1 MLHKLRLV
9 VVLSAVLTGITEIIA
24 QTPNSAPQQIDIIH
38 QDIELSFDWEKQQAY
53 GSTALYMYILQPTST
68 ISLAAQQLTI
78 QNIYANNSQQL
89 LFTENNGI
97 VVQLDRTYAAGD
109 SLKLKI
115 DYHTNWVNTSDPN
128 FLSGSNGQGL
138 RFFQPTKT
146 EPTKKRQIWSAC
158 DYGSLPLW
166 LPYINN
172 MADIRTTSFTTT
184 IDSSLTL
191 ITNGHLV
198 KATTKGS
205 STTYHYFMNHP
216 YSAGSTAFVIGEYS
230 DVRQYAGN
238 IQLHNY
244 TYTDEVAATTASVER
259 LPDMVDYFSK
269 TTGVSY
275 PYETYSQVFVLD
287 VPWGMAATS
296 MAIQTENMV
305 DDFGTHADFL
315 YLWDGLEGESLAQQ
329 WFGNYVSCNDP
340 NHIWLNKGFARY
352 FSGLYNANK
361 NGKDEFLLW
370 QHAYDQ
376 STYFFD
382 WDYSVRQALVNT
394 DTNNIYNFINSNT
407 PYFHASAVMR
417 MLHKELGETQFKSVI
432 QEYLTT
438 YANTSVTTE
447 NLITTIE
454 KTTRKPIAWFF
465 DQWVYQTGHPIFEV
479 QQDYDAEN
487 KLFTLKVKQ
496 TQGFDSITTYKQTTF
511 FKGKMEIAINN
522 KIYEIN
528 IEPKKETNFIFSMN
542 EKPKLVNFDYE
553 STWLKQVTFEKSLE
567 DLIYQLQFDSDVLG
581 RQSALNALTT
591 IAQNDTT
598 SLATKEN
605 ILSHYREIILSNT
618 YWRFKLITL
627 TQLQNILVPWGSTEA
642 VKLDEPTTNM
652 LLQLIKQDSSWVSA
666 AAIRFL
672 GLTKNVAYADIYI
685 NALQNTS
692 DRVVNAAAIALGKTK
707 SEKAFD
713 ALANLPSRPSWKNQ
727 SLMSALSG
735 LKELGDPRGYDI
747 AYHAL
752 QDVYLSRW
760 YLPTPPVWD
769 YRVVAVETIVAL
781 NRGSDVLPLLLT
793 RFENALQEGDINTV
807 FNYVVLLSKIPDEQ
821 IKSVFEKLKTTYQN
835 DSNTLVAI
843 DTFEQQY
850 LTLIQK

>member
-1 MLHKLRLV
+1 M
-9 VVLSAVLTGITEIIA
+9 
-24 QTPNSAPQQIDIIH
+24 
-38 QDIELSFDWEKQQAY
+38 
-53 GSTALYMYILQPTST
+53 
-68 ISLAAQQLTI
+68 
-78 QNIYANNSQQL
+78 
-89 LFTENNGI
+89 
-97 VVQLDRTYAAGD
+97 
-109 SLKLKI
+109 
-115 DYHTNWVNTSDPN
+115 
-128 FLSGSNGQGL
+128 
-138 RFFQPTKT
+138 
-146 EPTKKRQIWSAC
+146 
-158 DYGSLPLW
+158 
-166 LPYINN
+166 
-172 MADIRTTSFTTT
+172 
-184 IDSSLTL
+184 
-191 ITNGHLV
+191 
-198 KATTKGS
+198 
-205 STTYHYFMNHP
+205 
-216 YSAGSTAFVIGEYS
+216 
-230 DVRQYAGN
+230 
-238 IQLHNY
+238 
-244 TYTDEVAATTASVER
+244 
-259 LPDMVDYFSK
+259 
-269 TTGVSY
+269 
-275 PYETYSQVFVLD
+275 
-287 VPWGMAATS
+287 
-296 MAIQTENMV
+296 
-305 DDFGTHADFL
+305 
-315 YLWDGLEGESLAQQ
+315 
-329 WFGNYVSCNDP
+329 
-340 NHIWLNKGFARY
+340 
-352 FSGLYNANK
+352 
-361 NGKDEFLLW
+361 
-370 QHAYDQ
+370 
-376 STYFFD
+376 
-382 WDYSVRQALVNT
+382 
-394 DTNNIYNFINSNT
+394 
-407 PYFHASAVMR
+407 
-417 MLHKELGETQFKSVI
+417 
-432 QEYLTT
+432 
-438 YANTSVTTE
+438 
-447 NLITTIE
+447 
-454 KTTRKPIAWFF
+454 
-465 DQWVYQTGHPIFEV
+465 
-479 QQDYDAEN
+479 
-487 KLFTLKVKQ
+487 
-496 TQGFDSITTYKQTTF
+496 
-511 FKGKMEIAINN
+511 
-522 KIYEIN
+522 
-528 IEPKKETNFIFSMN
+528 
-542 EKPKLVNFDYE
+542 
-553 STWLKQVTFEKSLE
+553 TFEKSLE

-685 NALQNTS
+685 NALKNTS

-793 RFENALQEGDINTV
+793 RFENAIQEGDINTV

>member
-1 MLHKLRLV
+1 
-9 VVLSAVLTGITEIIA
+9 
-24 QTPNSAPQQIDIIH
+24 
-38 QDIELSFDWEKQQAY
+38 
-53 GSTALYMYILQPTST
+53 
-68 ISLAAQQLTI
+68 
-78 QNIYANNSQQL
+78 
-89 LFTENNGI
+89 
-97 VVQLDRTYAAGD
+97 
-109 SLKLKI
+109 
-115 DYHTNWVNTSDPN
+115 
-128 FLSGSNGQGL
+128 
-138 RFFQPTKT
+138 
-146 EPTKKRQIWSAC
+146 
-158 DYGSLPLW
+158 
-166 LPYINN
+166 
-172 MADIRTTSFTTT
+172 
-184 IDSSLTL
+184 
-191 ITNGHLV
+191 
-198 KATTKGS
+198 
-205 STTYHYFMNHP
+205 
-216 YSAGSTAFVIGEYS
+216 
-230 DVRQYAGN
+230 
-238 IQLHNY
+238 
-244 TYTDEVAATTASVER
+244 
-259 LPDMVDYFSK
+259 
-269 TTGVSY
+269 
-275 PYETYSQVFVLD
+275 
-287 VPWGMAATS
+287 
-296 MAIQTENMV
+296 
-305 DDFGTHADFL
+305 
-315 YLWDGLEGESLAQQ
+315 
-329 WFGNYVSCNDP
+329 
-340 NHIWLNKGFARY
+340 
-352 FSGLYNANK
+352 
-361 NGKDEFLLW
+361 
-370 QHAYDQ
+370 
-376 STYFFD
+376 
-382 WDYSVRQALVNT
+382 
-394 DTNNIYNFINSNT
+394 
-407 PYFHASAVMR
+407 
-417 MLHKELGETQFKSVI
+417 
-432 QEYLTT
+432 
-438 YANTSVTTE
+438 
-447 NLITTIE
+447 
-454 KTTRKPIAWFF
+454 
-465 DQWVYQTGHPIFEV
+465 VYQTGHPIFEV
-479 QQDYDAEN
+479 QQEFDAEN

-496 TQGFDSITTYKQTTF
+496 TQDFDSITTYRQTPF

-553 STWLKQVTFEKSLE
+553 STWLKQLTFEKSLE

-591 IAQNDTT
+591 IVQNDTT

>member
-1 MLHKLRLV
+1 
-9 VVLSAVLTGITEIIA
+9 
-24 QTPNSAPQQIDIIH
+24 
-38 QDIELSFDWEKQQAY
+38 
-53 GSTALYMYILQPTST
+53 
-68 ISLAAQQLTI
+68 
-78 QNIYANNSQQL
+78 
-89 LFTENNGI
+89 
-97 VVQLDRTYAAGD
+97 
-109 SLKLKI
+109 
-115 DYHTNWVNTSDPN
+115 
-128 FLSGSNGQGL
+128 
-138 RFFQPTKT
+138 
-146 EPTKKRQIWSAC
+146 
-158 DYGSLPLW
+158 
-166 LPYINN
+166 
-172 MADIRTTSFTTT
+172 
-184 IDSSLTL
+184 
-191 ITNGHLV
+191 
-198 KATTKGS
+198 
-205 STTYHYFMNHP
+205 
-216 YSAGSTAFVIGEYS
+216 
-230 DVRQYAGN
+230 
-238 IQLHNY
+238 
-244 TYTDEVAATTASVER
+244 
-259 LPDMVDYFSK
+259 
-269 TTGVSY
+269 
-275 PYETYSQVFVLD
+275 
-287 VPWGMAATS
+287 
-296 MAIQTENMV
+296 
-305 DDFGTHADFL
+305 
-315 YLWDGLEGESLAQQ
+315 
-329 WFGNYVSCNDP
+329 
-340 NHIWLNKGFARY
+340 
-352 FSGLYNANK
+352 
-361 NGKDEFLLW
+361 
-370 QHAYDQ
+370 
-376 STYFFD
+376 
-382 WDYSVRQALVNT
+382 
-394 DTNNIYNFINSNT
+394 
-407 PYFHASAVMR
+407 
-417 MLHKELGETQFKSVI
+417 
-432 QEYLTT
+432 
-438 YANTSVTTE
+438 
-447 NLITTIE
+447 
-454 KTTRKPIAWFF
+454 
-465 DQWVYQTGHPIFEV
+465 
-479 QQDYDAEN
+479 
-487 KLFTLKVKQ
+487 
-496 TQGFDSITTYKQTTF
+496 
-511 FKGKMEIAINN
+511 
-522 KIYEIN
+522 
-528 IEPKKETNFIFSMN
+528 
-542 EKPKLVNFDYE
+542 
-553 STWLKQVTFEKSLE
+553 

-793 RFENALQEGDINTV
+793 RFENAIQEGDINTV